1 MANRVCPN
9 GHVVKDKKATHCP
22 QCGTPLPPIL
32 RQRKIWPLVL
42 GGIALALLLLCVL
55 IVILPSPSGG
65 PGETASRVTRTP
77 TAVPTPKP
85 TATPK
90 PLLDLTPAELRQKWD
105 ELTEVQQKDYAK
117 SLVGKRVQ
125 WTGSVFQVGEGGRMT
140 VDLESGAT
148 FKSIMARIR
157 IPQEDA
163 LKYNKEQQITF
174 QGDISK
180 IDTFLLFTVNF
191 ENVVIIE

>member
-1 MANRVCPN
+1 MARRVCPT

-22 QCGTPLPPIL
+22 QCGAPLTPLL
-32 RQRKIWPLVL
+32 RQRKTWPLVI
-42 GGIALALLLLCVL
+42 GGMALALLLLCVVV
-55 IVILPSPSGG
+55 VILSGPG
-65 PGETASRVTRTP
+65 GGAGETASRATRTP
-77 TAVPTPKP
+77 TAVPTPQP

-90 PLLDLTPAELRQKWD
+90 PLLDLTPAELRQRWD
-105 ELTEVQQKDYAK
+105 ELTQVQQKDYAK
-117 SLVGKRVQ
+117 SLIGKRVQ
-125 WTGSVFQVGEGGRMT
+125 WTGSVFEVREGGRMT

-148 FKSIMARIR
+148 FKSIIARIR
-157 IPQEDA
+157 IPEGDP

-174 QGDISK
+174 HGDISK